1 LSLGVSNAGKAM
13 ITNGSGFITSSGTT
27 STELGY
33 VSGVTSAIQTQLNA
47 KQGTIDKTTTQAVS
61 KLRVYGANTANYVEL
76 SAPTLGSNLALTFPN
91 GNGSSGNVLSTD
103 GSGNLSWTAIT
114 NPVTSVNS
122 LTGAIVLTTDTVG
135 EGSTNLY
142 YTNARTLASTITSPT
157 LTNSAIATGDTIQ
170 VVVGKLQAQV
180 SSKEGT
186 LASGTTAQYYRGDK
200 SWQTLDTSVIP
211 ENSNLYYTNA
221 RGIGSTITAP
231 TLSNSVIATGDTLQ
245 VVVGKLQAQ
254 LNNLLSTALTGLSTA
269 TSSVITATDTIL
281 SGLGKLQAQITTH
294 TTSLASKADTTN
306 VSQTITASMVTGLTT
321 PVANSDAANKA
332 YVDSSQTWTVASGN
346 AYRSTGSVGIGNSAP
361 NSKLEVTGAIT
372 TTANVISSGAA
383 VDLSLSN
390 VHVLNSVGGS
400 AITLSNMTNG
410 ASYTIIVR
418 DNTVRT
424 YTFSGCTT
432 KFSPANAATD
442 ASSETIYGITTIQIS
457 STWYCYVTWTSGFQ

>member
-61 KLRVYGANTANYVEL
+61 KLRVYGANAANYVEL

-170 VVVGKLQAQV
+170 VVVGKLQAQ
-180 SSKEGT
+180 
-186 LASGTTAQYYRGDK
+186 
-200 SWQTLDTSVIP
+200 
-211 ENSNLYYTNA
+211 
-221 RGIGSTITAP
+221 
-231 TLSNSVIATGDTLQ
+231 
-245 VVVGKLQAQ
+245 
-254 LNNLLSTALTGLSTA
+254 LNNLLSTALTGLSTT

-281 SGLGKLQAQITTH
+281 SGLGKLQAQVSGH
-294 TTSLASKADTTN
+294 TTSIAGKADTTN
-306 VSQTITASMVTGLTT
+306 VSQTITAATVTGLSA
-321 PVANSDAANKA
+321 PVAGSDATNKT
-332 YVDSSQTWTVASGN
+332 YVDGFGQWTKSSNDIYRSSGN
-346 AYRSTGSVGIGNSAP
+346 VGIGTSAP
-361 NSKLEVTGAIT
+361 ATTLDVTGSINYTGTLTGGSIT
-372 TTANVISSGAA
+372 TTNSSSAVYSSTSSSVAIPSGGLLKIANANGSANGISSVSGFYVNNSSGNTQRAFIGAI
-383 VDLSLSN
+383 SN
-390 VHVLNSVGGS
+390 S
-400 AITLSNMTNG
+400 G
-410 ASYTIIVR
+410 AS
-418 DNTVRT
+418 T
-424 YTFSGCTT
+424 YTPTIVLGQQVTDTTSYAERMRIDSSGNVGIGTT
-432 KFSPANAATD
+432 APTAKLTVTDGATTAANSAVVGANAMISAQ
-442 ASSETIYGITTIQIS
+442 ANGSSYIFRPRQYEYD
-457 STWYCYVTWTSGFQ
+457 